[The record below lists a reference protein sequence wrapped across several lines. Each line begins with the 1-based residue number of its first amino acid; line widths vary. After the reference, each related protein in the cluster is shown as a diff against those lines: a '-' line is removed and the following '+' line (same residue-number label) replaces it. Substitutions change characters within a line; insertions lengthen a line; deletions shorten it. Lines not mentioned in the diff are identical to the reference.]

1 MQNTI
6 LLDEVFL
13 KVTEIEK
20 CLTTTK
26 TFPKPVLLLSVML
39 KPGHPP
45 PLILAFITLNF
56 ATLLT

>member
-13 KVTEIEK
+13 KVTEIGK

-26 TFPKPVLLLSVML
+26 TFPKPVLLLSVVL
-39 KPGHPP
+39 KPKHPAAMK
-45 PLILAFITLNF
+45 LAFITLNF
-56 ATLLT
+56 TTIGT